1 MNWRVG
7 ERAIAAATAANLTG
21 QIAAP
26 VRSGLAFEVAS
37 VKANRTDASATSL
50 FALGPGDAYTPGD
63 RFSASNQPLIAY
75 LRFAFKLGQ
84 GDLVDLAP
92 WIYSE
97 RFDIEARA
105 PRPVTKDDMRSM
117 MQSLLID
124 RFRLRT
130 HTAPQSRPVFDL
142 RLTRREKTGP
152 QLRRHLSSG
161 SCEPIACGAI
171 GPVPGRAPGLGR
183 IVANSVTIDRLAT
196 YMQNPFTGIDRPVR
210 DRTGLKGTWDVTIEW
225 SVGSSDLATTPSIDS
240 GPTFLQA
247 LKEQLGL
254 ELQPTRGPVNVLV
267 VDHIERPTDN

>member
-1 MNWRVG
+1 MLANWRVG
-7 ERAIAAATAANLTG
+7 ELAMAAAVASLVG
-21 QIAAP
+21 QIAEP
-26 VRSGLAFEVAS
+26 VRSGLAFDVAS
-37 VKANRTDASATSL
+37 VKANHTDASATSL
-50 FALGPGDAYTPGD
+50 FPLGPGDAYTPGN

-84 GDLVDLAP
+84 GDLLDLQP
-92 WIYSE
+92 WIYTE

-117 MQSLLID
+117 MQSLLIE

-130 HTAPQSRPVFDL
+130 HTAQQSRPVFDL
-142 RLTRREKTGP
+142 RLRRRGKTGP
-152 QLRRHLSSG
+152 QLRPHLSTA

-171 GPVPGRAPGLGR
+171 GPTTGSAPGLGR
-183 IVANSVTIDRLAT
+183 IVGNGVTIDRLAA
-196 YMQNPFTGIDRPVR
+196 YVENPFTGIDRPVR
-210 DRTGLKGTWDVTIEW
+210 DRTGLAGTWDVAIEW
-225 SVGSSDLATTPSIDS
+225 SVVSSDLATPSADS

-247 LKEQLGL
+247 LEEQLGL